1 MFRSAIAVAFLMG
14 VAFVGCGQVAVHSS
28 RYAASSPEYQL
39 AKIDGHGAE
48 PSDEQVGRYVSILD
62 QLQRRCTDS
71 RRQLADWA
79 SAIKANFT
87 RDSEMDLLESA
98 LEQADRV
105 EAQGARRSSCREIF
119 VIIGVAAKARPA
131 VSG

>member
-1 MFRSAIAVAFLMG
+1 VSRLAVAVALLME
-14 VAFVGCGQVAVHSS
+14 VAFVGCGQVAAPPSS

-48 PSDEQVGRYVSILD
+48 PSDEQVGRYASILD
-62 QLQRRCTDS
+62 QLQRRCADS

-87 RDSEMDLLESA
+87 RDSEMGLLESA
-98 LEQADRV
+98 LEQANGA
-105 EAQGARRSSCREIF
+105 EAQGARRSSCREVF
-119 VIIGVAAKARPA
+119 VIIGVAAK
-131 VSG
+131 GGQ